1 MRQEMKDKINSLDPR
16 VREKLIKRLTAEKLV
31 KEYSV
36 EIDFDEID
44 LDNFA
49 KELADAI
56 RKRRLDTTEI
66 HKFLNESYEKR

>member
-1 MRQEMKDKINSLDPR
+1 
-16 VREKLIKRLTAEKLV
+16 LV